1 MTDNARNSLHSTSL
15 LVGYCTVHCTVY
27 TQYNAHWWTTS
38 GGIHSVPS
46 WGSQQQCLVHCNG
59 VHSSL
64 RILGERAHL
73 AHWHICTF
81 AHLHICTLVH
91 LHIGTLAQLQCTKTL
106 VVGHRFTSRRVVGL
120 PLPLLL
126 VTAVVILCFSK
137 CHAVG
142 QVTAVVWGGT
152 GRGGDKKSVTGVEI
166 SGDHLWPN
174 IEL

>member
-1 MTDNARNSLHSTSL
+1 MMMVVMFWRNNAMCWLSKRWRMEMGLRIGVDGQCKKQPALYITAGGILYCTLYNIHYTHSTM
-15 LVGYCTVHCTVY
+15 
-27 TQYNAHWWTTS
+27 
-38 GGIHSVPS
+38 
-46 WGSQQQCLVHCNG
+46 
-59 VHSSL
+59 
-64 RILGERAHL
+64 
-73 AHWHICTF
+73 
-81 AHLHICTLVH
+81 
-91 LHIGTLAQLQCTKTL
+91 HIGTLAQLRCTKTL
-106 VVGHRFTSRRVVGL
+106 VVGPSFTSRRVVGL